1 MTIAKLSK
9 KEINEAIEVR
19 RTLVD
24 EIEENIFE
32 IPDFFYS
39 LQESGLQPEDDDKL
53 SEDFYYITRR
63 YVLLMRSVFQIKH
76 FLNLIDDT
84 AKAHELA
91 LDYKDYGVSAKD
103 EVKIASKEKL
113 LDLIDDGFRDIAE
126 ALQDIITNFDS
137 SEILK
142 DIVAGEKHITLS
154 FWLSGYFYNV
164 MQAVYNIQHE
174 WNYDEEIF
182 DISDDIEALYQNIE
196 KQRKENKF
204 VKRNVSLY
212 D

>member
-1 MTIAKLSK
+1 MTIAKLNK
-9 KEINEAIEVR
+9 KGIDEAIEVR
-19 RTLVD
+19 RTLV
-24 EIEENIFE
+24 EQIEENIFE

-39 LQESGLQPEDDDKL
+39 LQELGLRPEGNDEL

-154 FWLSGYFYNV
+154 FWLSGYFCNV

-174 WNYDEEIF
+174 WNCDEEIF

>member
-1 MTIAKLSK
+1 MTIAKLNK
-9 KEINEAIEVR
+9 KGIDEAIEVR
-19 RTLVD
+19 RTLV
-24 EIEENIFE
+24 EQIEENIFE

-39 LQESGLQPEDDDKL
+39 LQESGLRPEGNDEL

-154 FWLSGYFYNV
+154 FWLSGYFCNV

-174 WNYDEEIF
+174 WNCDEEIF

>member
-103 EVKIASKEKL
+103 EVKIASKERL
-113 LDLIDDGFRDIAE
+113 LDLINDGFRDIAE

-142 DIVAGEKHITLS
+142 DIVAGEKAYYS

-174 WNYDEEIF
+174 WNCDEEIF

>member
-9 KEINEAIEVR
+9 KEINEAIKVR

-174 WNYDEEIF
+174 WNCDEEIF
-182 DISDDIEALYQNIE
+182 DI
-196 KQRKENKF
+196 
-204 VKRNVSLY
+204 
-212 D
+212 

>member
-1 MTIAKLSK
+1 MTIAKLNK
-9 KEINEAIEVR
+9 KGIDEAIEVR

-39 LQESGLQPEDDDKL
+39 LQELGLRPEGNDEL

-154 FWLSGYFYNV
+154 FWLSGYFCNV

-174 WNYDEEIF
+174 WNCDEEIF

>member
-91 LDYKDYGVSAKD
+91 LD

-174 WNYDEEIF
+174 WNCDEEIF